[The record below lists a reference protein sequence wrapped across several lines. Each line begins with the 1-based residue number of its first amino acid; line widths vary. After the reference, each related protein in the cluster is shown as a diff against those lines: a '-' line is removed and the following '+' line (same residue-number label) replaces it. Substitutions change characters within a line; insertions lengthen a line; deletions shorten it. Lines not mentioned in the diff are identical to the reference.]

1 MKLIKKAEKLQ
12 ESKSDL
18 VFAVVYVNSM
28 DSATVKLDYKSSQ
41 DISKLEKQAHELLL
55 KQDPNASDDFWID
68 DIWLE
73 RGDTSEEADWRTILT
88 DGGSRL
94 DEDMVEKVFDEPEV
108 GIKIQYLI
116 KVRGFRA
123 NEIQKYLDDV
133 YVYDASRDRIVEGN
147 HGAKYPD
154 GWVDE
159 RAEELYSDI
168 IKVLEKYNAESYF
181 DFAAL
186 ISDEEVNGG
195 FDSTWIGDYF
205 VYMYE

>member
-94 DEDMVEKVFDEPEV
+94 DEYMVEKVFDEPEV

-123 NEIQKYLDDV
+123 NEIQKYLDDI

-168 IKVLEKYNAESYF
+168 IKVLEKHNAESYF

-186 ISDEEVNGG
+186 ISDEEVNGS